1 MYYKNIRY
9 LLIAAWQYTATLTIA
24 QRICA
29 VSFSYLVSSKILPRF
44 SFTTFIQAITTE
56 LSWRLTAI

>member
-9 LLIAAWQYTATLTIA
+9 LLSAAWQYTATLTIA

-44 SFTTFIQAITTE
+44 SFIQAITTE